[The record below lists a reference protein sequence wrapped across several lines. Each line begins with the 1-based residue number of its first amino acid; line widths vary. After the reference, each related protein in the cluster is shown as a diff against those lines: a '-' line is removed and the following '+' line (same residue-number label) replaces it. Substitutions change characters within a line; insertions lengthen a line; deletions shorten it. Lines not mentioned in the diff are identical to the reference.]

1 VYKNHIKRSSG
12 TKITL
17 THRFALLNIS
27 QESALTTPTI
37 VLFSHQATHNAE
49 WDEGRMQGEFGL
61 AADEEG
67 RGTGNRVESL

>member
-1 VYKNHIKRSSG
+1 V
-12 TKITL
+12 
-17 THRFALLNIS
+17 LLNIS

-37 VLFSHQATHNAE
+37 VLFSHQATRNAE

-67 RGTGNRVESL
+67 TSAKPGFGHSRS